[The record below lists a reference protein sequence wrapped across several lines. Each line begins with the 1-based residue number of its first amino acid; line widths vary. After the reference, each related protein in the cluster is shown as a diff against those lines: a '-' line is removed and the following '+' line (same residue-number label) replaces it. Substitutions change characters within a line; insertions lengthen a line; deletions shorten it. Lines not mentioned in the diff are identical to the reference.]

1 MKYRLKTFPG
11 IFMLAALFNLL
22 VITVGGPLQIFINS
36 PQQPHVFSGPVSA
49 SLQKLDGVGHPVR
62 HAG

>member
-1 MKYRLKTFPG
+1 MF
-11 IFMLAALFNLL
+11 AALFNLL

-36 PQQPHVFSGPVSA
+36 PQQPHAFSGPVSA